1 MVCSAAVFLGAI
13 NSMRLRYA
21 GLGKHTG
28 EKKNADSVSVVKHDD
43 KSPLGR
49 STPSCEDNIKID
61 FQPIGWEAVKW
72 IDLSRKR
79 HKRKT
84 FVNMAI
90 KLLVL

>member
-1 MVCSAAVFLGAI
+1 MYLGTI

-21 GLGKHTG
+21 GHGKHMG

-61 FQPIGWEAVKW
+61 FQPIEWEAIKW
-72 IDLSRKR
+72 IDLTRKR
-79 HKRKT
+79 HK
-84 FVNMAI
+84 
-90 KLLVL
+90 